1 MYYSR
6 NIQEAAEQASRKS
19 ATIKV
24 FSMNDCDW
32 MAGET
37 LEACKAEYIKNYG
50 GDAWEDENEDQF
62 ADARELTPWD
72 MQHYKFTDDNGGE
85 RTFQEQ
91 LEKMISDGDEFPA
104 FFAST
109 EC

>member
-1 MYYSR
+1 MK
-6 NIQEAAEQASRKS
+6 I
-19 ATIKV
+19 

-37 LEACKAEYIKNYG
+37 MDSCKAEYIKNYG
-50 GDAWEDENEDQF
+50 GDAWDDPDEDQF
-62 ADARELTPWD
+62 ADARELTAGD
-72 MQHYKFTDDNGGE
+72 MQHYKFTDENGE
-85 RTFQEQ
+85 KRAFQEQ
-91 LEKMISDGDEFPA
+91 LDKMIAEGDEFPT

>member
-1 MYYSR
+1 M
-6 NIQEAAEQASRKS
+6 
-19 ATIKV
+19 KV
-24 FSMNDCDW
+24 FSMNDYDW

-37 LEACKAEYIKNYG
+37 LESCKADYLKNYG
-50 GDAWEDENEDQF
+50 GDEHDEDF
-62 ADARELTPWD
+62 ADTYELTPED
-72 MQHYKFTDDNGGE
+72 MQHYKIADEDGTV

-91 LEKMISDGDEFPA
+91 LDKMIAEGDDFPQ

>member
-1 MYYSR
+1 M
-6 NIQEAAEQASRKS
+6 
-19 ATIKV
+19 KV

-32 MAGET
+32 MVGET

-50 GDAWEDENEDQF
+50 GDAWGDDQF
-62 ADARELTPWD
+62 ADARELTPAD
-72 MQHYKFTDDNGGE
+72 MQHYKFTDEDGE
-85 RTFQEQ
+85 VRTFQQQ
-91 LEKMISDGDEFPA
+91 LDKMIAEGDEFPQ